1 MPGLFNTPG
10 YNPKALGGVTIR
22 SRDSVYYGVATAAVP
37 AGRFVQSVGV
47 AGESVLSVAGAT
59 GTTYV
64 LGVSL
69 TAAAAAG
76 NTFEVAALESGH
88 IVEVESGGALAAG
101 AIVTG
106 DASGRAL
113 TATTAGHRVLG
124 IAQDAAAGAGEFVK
138 VLLRTDQRT
147 V

>member
-1 MPGLFNTPG
+1 MPGFFNTPG

-22 SRDSVYYGVATAAVP
+22 GGDSVRIGVATAAVP
-37 AGRFVQSVGV
+37 AGRFVQSVSV
-47 AGESVLSVAGAT
+47 TGESVLSVAGAT

-64 LGVSL
+64 FGVSI

-76 NTFEVAALESGH
+76 NTFEVATLESGH
-88 IVEVESGGALAAG
+88 IVEMETGGALTAG

-106 DASGRAL
+106 DASGRAI
-113 TATTAGHRVLG
+113 TASVAGHRVLG
-124 IAQDAAAGAGEFVK
+124 IVQDSAAGAGEFVK